1 MTYQNYADLSTKE
14 LSEELDFVDKDI
26 EHYTSSLARLKKALK
41 QKMALRKELLSCLT
55 NKKSSLTDLK

>member
-1 MTYQNYADLSTKE
+1 MTYQNYADLSAKE

-41 QKMALRKELLSCLT
+41 QKTAMRKELLGYLT
-55 NKKSSLTDLK
+55 NKRRG